1 MYNLLV
7 IASILGCAWLGFQRG
22 FRVAVT
28 AALEWLACLM
38 TGIVLHETIA
48 DHLHAGLQFVAGD
61 LVPQR
66 WIIVIVFAS
75 LSWGGLAALRWLFHR
90 DDEEGDGDEDDDE
103 GLDDRIGGAVAGGIG
118 GIALAGGAL
127 VTISMIPLLS
137 GWKPIGSGML
147 FDPGSL
153 VLRAAAPLVGDG
165 HEGRSLVIHGE
176 PTSKASRRSA
186 GLASEPWLD
195 MDADARPSESDRYSD
210 VDESGTFT
218 KDLYYTDVDGDGVR
232 RVGLIDKYAAGCWD
246 SNLNR
251 DDRPRPVEKKPEP
264 PKPAAA
270 KPEPAK
276 PEAPAETVP
285 QKPEPTIP
293 PETSPGPE
301 PAVDGA
307 TPPKEPQ
314 DAGVAADQA
323 ADSSP
328 SVSMSAS
335 ISFSRRV
342 MVLACTPSNFAARAL
357 WPRVT

>member
-7 IASILGCAWLGFQRG
+7 LASILGCAWLGFQRG
-22 FRVAVT
+22 FGAAVT

-38 TGIVLHETIA
+38 VAIVLHETVS
-48 DHLHAGLQFVAGD
+48 DHLHAGLRFVVGD
-61 LVPQR
+61 VVPQR
-66 WIIVIVFAS
+66 WIIPLVFAS
-75 LSWGGLAALRWLFHR
+75 LSWGGMALLRWLCHL
-90 DDEEGDGDEDDDE
+90 DDEEGDGDEDGDE
-103 GLDDRIGGAVAGGIG
+103 GLADRLGGAVAGGIG

-137 GWKPIGSGML
+137 GWKPLGSGML

-153 VLRAAAPLVGDG
+153 VLRAAAPLVGDV

-176 PTSKASRRSA
+176 PASRASRRSA

-195 MDADARPSESDRYSD
+195 MDADTRPTESDRYSD

-251 DDRPRPVEKKPEP
+251 DDRPRPVEKKPEQ

-270 KPEPAK
+270 KPE
-276 PEAPAETVP
+276 APAETPP
-285 QKPEPTIP
+285 QKPESTTTPEKP
-293 PETSPGPE
+293 PAPE
-301 PAVDGA
+301 PAVDEEPA
-307 TPPKEPQ
+307 PKQPT
-314 DAGVAADQA
+314 DAGAAADQA